1 MGAPGLTSPIR
12 SDGFLNLQLNAGV
25 FLKNFPIENYY
36 AAEALKKAVASAI
49 TAGTNILGMTSGG
62 GTFNLTREM
71 RLPEADGRRYNH
83 KGAHFVDSMDGYFT
97 GTLVETTYGNLE
109 AMLGKNVAESG
120 DPDTMLRIHTAIDID
135 DDYLTNIV
143 WVGDL
148 SDGRFVAIVIE
159 NALNTA
165 DFSWTFQDKN
175 EGKLPFEFH
184 SHQANVN
191 LYDTAPV
198 RIEVYDNCLAYRDGF
213 RAIVSASQGFAT
225 SFVNLTEAETL
236 EAGKDYLVIFNTNN
250 LSDELAHGVSLEL
263 QVVYDGYENGEISI
277 TSEHCV
283 GGNAFIVPVTPD
295 YDCAALR
302 FYISGF
308 YGSGMSMRNGTTK
321 LEYVAICEAP
331 EEE

>member
-25 FLKNFPIENYY
+25 FLKNFPVENYY
-36 AAEALKKAVASAI
+36 AAEALKAAVASAI
-49 TAGTNILGMTSGG
+49 SAGTNILGMTSGG
-62 GTFNLTREM
+62 GTFTLTREM

-109 AMLGKNVAESG
+109 ALLGKNVAETG
-120 DPDTMLRIHTAIDID
+120 DPSEMLRIHTAIDTD

-191 LYDTAPV
+191 LYDQAPI
-198 RIEVYDNCLAYRDGF
+198 RIEVYDHCLAYRDGF
-213 RAIVSASQGFAT
+213 RAIISSSAGFAT
-225 SFVNLTEAETL
+225 SSVTLTAAEKL
-236 EAGKDYLVIFNTNN
+236 EAGKDYLIMFNTDD
-250 LSDELAHGVSLEL
+250 LSDELAHGVTLTLTVNYSG
-263 QVVYDGYENGEISI
+263 VSPTTISI
-277 TSEHCV
+277 TSSHCV
-283 GGNAFIVPVTPD
+283 GGNAFIVPVT
-295 YDCAALR
+295 AAGDSTS
-302 FYISGF
+302 FNFFISGF
-308 YGSGMSMRNGTTK
+308 YSSSTVMRNGRTQI
-321 LEYVAICEAP
+321 EYVAICEVP